1 MEVVK
6 KASVQRVAI
15 SVLCLM
21 VIAYL
26 YLILI
31 SAALMSTA
39 KFSILIALG
48 VLSLSLL
55 LKGLWQSFQKSSNG

>member
-1 MEVVK
+1 MK